1 MHRSAGSAACLEST
15 GCISLIAEARST
27 GSHVS
32 GSAATRTYF
41 TTPQDIGSGFTQGT
55 SPTKARATSSS
66 PFSATTTFRG
76 PQSESLGSAKGSGA
90 LPEEDSY
97 QQSTRASQGSLDT
110 NRDNLGSVSSISGQV
125 ELNNELNFAS
135 QTRGLSGALPESAAN
150 LAQAS
155 ISTAGSAATGTG
167 YDTVGGSSASATAV
181 GSEGVPVVAAPLTNA
196 PPSANWGSAT
206 SYEPTI
212 MPPTVVA
219 TQQEYGS
226 SVSEPYQGGDAFSQV
241 EAAQHEFTSG
251 SQGVSAQ
258 QGYEPELSSQSVNT
272 TQEAPIGQDSEFS
285 SFEPSSAYGAQATGP
300 ASVASQRET
309 VAPSSFTAEGP
320 GRDTAA
326 ASEYNTAVPTAYSSQ
341 ESTLGAPTSETRYDQ
356 GMDAFAQSQ
365 PEGTSTFSAQ
375 GATGAPVPQDT
386 SAGFGDDAFAQFSP
400 FGQKAKQQVSPFGQ
414 QAEAQP
420 RSQAGFD
427 GQGVPFEPS
436 GGQTAAGT
444 SQMTEPVPEGIK
456 VCTSWTCVMCVAEAW
471 VCVWSIIA
479 AWQCVLHVSQ
489 LLHSSQE
496 KK

>member
-1 MHRSAGSAACLEST
+1 MGSY
-15 GCISLIAEARST
+15 
-27 GSHVS
+27 VS

-55 SPTKARATSSS
+55 SPTKGRATSSS
-66 PFSATTTFRG
+66 PFSATTTFQG
-76 PQSESLGSAKGSGA
+76 PQSESLGSALGSTRGSGA

-110 NRDNLGSVSSISGQV
+110 TRDNLGSVSSIGGQA

-150 LAQAS
+150 LAQAGV
-155 ISTAGSAATGTG
+155 STTGH
-167 YDTVGGSSASATAV
+167 DTVGGSSTSITAV
-181 GSEGVPVVAAPLTNA
+181 GSEGVPIVAAPLTNA

-219 TQQEYGS
+219 TQQGYGS
-226 SVSEPYQGGDAFSQV
+226 SVSEPYQGGDALSQV
-241 EAAQHEFTSG
+241 EAAQHDFTSG
-251 SQGVSAQ
+251 SQGLSAQ
-258 QGYEPELSSQSVNT
+258 QGYEPELSPQSVNT
-272 TQEAPIGQDSEFS
+272 TQEASIGQDSEFS

-309 VAPSSFTAEGP
+309 VVPSSYTAEGP
-320 GRDTAA
+320 GRDTSA
-326 ASEYNTAVPTAYSSQ
+326 ASEYNAAVPTAYSTQ
-341 ESTLGAPTSETRYDQ
+341 QSTLGAPTSATQYDR

-365 PEGTSTFSAQ
+365 PEATSTFSTQ
-375 GATGAPVPQDT
+375 GATATPVAQDT

-420 RSQAGFD
+420 TSQAGFD
-427 GQGVPFEPS
+427 GQEVPFEPS

-444 SQMTEPVPEGIK
+444 SQMTEPVPQGIK
-456 VCTSWTCVMCVAEAW
+456 VCTSWTCDM
-471 VCVWSIIA
+471 SIA
-479 AWQCVLHVSQ
+479 TALVHVDDHCCMEVHTACFTTPAHVSGAQ
-489 LLHSSQE
+489 A
-496 KK
+496 